1 MDSTIT
7 ENNSKLILNN
17 KRLNLFITAIIF
29 IVAVFSFLTIPDGQ
43 AWGDDF
49 AMYLMHARNIAEGQ
63 AYNET
68 GYIFNKLEP
77 EYAPQNYPPGFP
89 LLITPIY
96 KFAGLNLYPYKIFI
110 LICFLVFLF
119 LSYKFLIPYL
129 SPLYTLII
137 IFFLAFS
144 PFLWEY
150 RNHILSDIPAAMF
163 FMLSLLLA
171 KRTVESQRSKD
182 WLLLVISVYISYLV
196 RPAGFVVLP
205 AAILHSIHFHRKI
218 KFQPGISILLFTGL
232 VFITGFFFKSESG
245 YLSTTIND
253 IQSSGFLPYIKHL
266 LLKLHLYIFSFED
279 FAVGSMAGSQL
290 NKLFFYILTILIF
303 ISLIR
308 LFRIKPDFICYT
320 LLFYTGIILIWPAW
334 QGLRFFIPVLPL
346 FFYFLFKLVSDFKKI
361 WLKKTITILI
371 TLVIFFLFGF
381 YYFTANYPN
390 EVQYGVQEKDAV
402 DVFNYIK
409 TETPEDAVIMASK
422 PRAFCLFT
430 KRKGIVFPEHKANQL
445 NQNIKDYKVS
455 YIVLSSTELNNS
467 ISVEM
472 NKNPEK
478 FNPVY
483 TNPNFTVYKI
493 K

>member
-1 MDSTIT
+1 MNLYSAIKTLDQFIDKKT
-7 ENNSKLILNN
+7 KLI
-17 KRLNLFITAIIF
+17 IGAIIL
-29 IVAVFSFLTIPDGQ
+29 IVAVFSFFTIPDGQ

-49 AMYLMHARNIAEGQ
+49 AMYLMHARNIAEGK
-63 AYNET
+63 AYDET
-68 GYIFNKLEP
+68 GYIFNDLEP

-89 LLITPIY
+89 LLIAPIY
-96 KFAGLNLYPYKIFI
+96 KFVRLNLYPYKIFI
-110 LICFLVFLF
+110 LICFLIFLY
-119 LSYKFLIPYL
+119 LSYKFLSAYL
-129 SPLYTLII
+129 SPLNTFII
-137 IFFLAFS
+137 ILFLAFS

-163 FMLSLLLA
+163 FMLSLIVA
-171 KRTVESQRSKD
+171 KRAVESQHFKD
-182 WLLLVISVYISYLV
+182 WILLTIAVYISYLV
-196 RPAGFVVLP
+196 RPVGFVVLP

-253 IQSSGFLPYIKHL
+253 IETSGFLPYINHL
-266 LLKLHLYIFSFED
+266 FLKLHLYIFSFED

-303 ISLIR
+303 ISLIKQ
-308 LFRIKPDFICYT
+308 FRIKPDFICYT

-346 FFYFLFKLVSDFKKI
+346 FFYFLFKLVSTFKKI
-361 WLKKTITILI
+361 WLNKSVTIII
-371 TLVIFFLFGF
+371 TVVMFFLFGY
-381 YYFTANYPN
+381 YYFTTSYPN
-390 EVQYGVQEKDAV
+390 EVQYGVQEKDAQ

-422 PRAFCLFT
+422 PRAFCLYT
-430 KRKGIVFPEHKANQL
+430 ERKGIVFPEHEANQL
-445 NQNIKDYKVS
+445 NQNIKEYKVS
-455 YIVLSSTELNNS
+455 FIVLSSTELNNS
-467 ISVEM
+467 ISIEM

-483 TNPNFTVYKI
+483 TNPNFTVYEI